1 MAGGGG
7 EPGAARGGGTPGAG
21 DARGVRAPLATKARR
36 RGMGLAAAG
45 WVAAAPFLALACAWA
60 LGRMAG
66 DRTWP
71 WQALYWIPAL
81 AAVIACATA
90 WTVLRLT
97 GRGARGAR
105 AGRVVAVL
113 LGAWAAVVVAL
124 QDVGWGGWGAARRAE
139 LTLTHWNARW
149 PGRQALECGRALAPA
164 LGDVTV
170 ISNPGAIVNR
180 VVSDE
185 WLPADVRGGDVV
197 VRDLGPVAVVAR
209 ITVLEFRLLEYLD
222 VPDVGIVWA
231 ALLVVAPGAGSDDVR
246 ILVID
251 LPSDPKEPRGR
262 VADALEA
269 MLARHPEAADPDLVV
284 GDTNCT
290 PGSVV
295 FERCFARLGRCE
307 PWRASGWL
315 PTYPRERPF
324 WRIDAMLANHARLH
338 WARYRTIDL
347 GVGAHKAQQG
357 AFERTRP

>member
-1 MAGGGG
+1 MAEGG
-7 EPGAARGGGTPGAG
+7 
-21 DARGVRAPLATKARR
+21 VPLATKARR
-36 RGMGLAAAG
+36 RGVGLAAAG

-60 LGRMAG
+60 LGRVAG

-71 WQALYWIPAL
+71 WQALFWIPAL
-81 AAVIACATA
+81 AAVVACGTA
-90 WTVLRLT
+90 WLVLRLT
-97 GRGARGAR
+97 GRGARGAL
-105 AGRVVAVL
+105 AGRVVAVA
-113 LGAWAAVVVAL
+113 LGAWALLVMVT

-139 LTLTHWNARW
+139 LTVTHWNARW
-149 PGRQALECGRALAPA
+149 PGRQALECGRALAPV

-180 VVSDE
+180 VVADV
-185 WLPADVRGGDVV
+185 WLPEDVRAGGAGGDARDARAAGAF

-209 ITVLEFRLLEYLD
+209 IPVTEFRLLEYQD
-222 VPDVGIVWA
+222 VPEVGVVWA
-231 ALLVVAPGAGSDDVR
+231 AWLTVAPGAGSDEVR

-295 FERCFARLGRCE
+295 FGRCFARLGRCE

-324 WRIDAMLANHARLH
+324 WRIDAMLAQPSRLL
-338 WARYRTIDL
+338 WSRYRTIDL

-357 AFERTRP
+357 AFERNGP